1 MCTILLISYSFSGYS
16 VLTMNEITLMLDVLQ
31 FWSQQQISRDQALE
45 ILVTT
50 ARSDRGRRLL
60 EQVHTL
66 LQDALEATA

>member
-1 MCTILLISYSFSGYS
+1 
-16 VLTMNEITLMLDVLQ
+16 MNEITLMIDVLQ

-66 LQDALEATA
+66 LQDALEATAWFTSPNDSAKSPR

>member
-1 MCTILLISYSFSGYS
+1 MCTISLISCSLSLTS
-16 VLTMNEITLMLDVLQ
+16 VLTMNEITLMIDVLQ
-31 FWSQQQISRDQALE
+31 FWSQQQIPRDQALE

>member
-1 MCTILLISYSFSGYS
+1 MCTISLISCFLSLTS
-16 VLTMNEITLMLDVLQ
+16 VLTMNEITLMIDVLQ

>member
-1 MCTILLISYSFSGYS
+1 
-16 VLTMNEITLMLDVLQ
+16 MNEITLILDVLQ

>member
-16 VLTMNEITLMLDVLQ
+16 VLTMNEITLILDVLQ